1 MSTPVN
7 TTSSWEALWA
17 SGDVPWDAGA
27 PEPGLMAWL
36 ARAGGH
42 GPAGRALVPGCGA
55 GYSAA
60 ALASPTRRV
69 VGLDLAPSSAQ
80 RFAEVAAQAGVQR
93 FVEHVVGDFFEVSLG
108 TPFDLIYDYT
118 FLCALPRELRTRWG
132 TRMAELVRP
141 GGTLLCMVFPII
153 TPPPGYQGPPWPLT
167 VDEVRGLLADHF
179 DVLSE
184 TPSLHTHPGRE
195 GKECLLELVRRS

>member
-1 MSTPVN
+1 MI
-7 TTSSWEALWA
+7 ALWTEI
-17 SGDVPWDAGA
+17 GECV
-27 PEPGLMAWL
+27 
-36 ARAGGH
+36 ARAGIRKLLLFNGH
-42 GPAGRALVPGCGA
+42 GGQV
-55 GYSAA
+55 S
-60 ALASPTRRV
+60 V
-69 VGLDLAPSSAQ
+69 MDI
-80 RFAEVAAQAGVQR
+80 VA
-93 FVEHVVGDFFEVSLG
+93 
-108 TPFDLIYDYT
+108 
-118 FLCALPRELRTRWG
+118 RELRTRWG